1 MPPKSIKP
9 GQQPRFQS
17 QTGSGN
23 GEQASKLTASE
34 QSDANGNDSTN
45 SILLAIQSLRDDM
58 TKQSSDMLEAINGFK
73 TELMS
78 HSKRIGEAEDRISQ
92 TEEDVTTLRQ
102 KAKKLEQTVETLTN
116 KIQDLE
122 DGGRRSNLRMVGL
135 PEKAEGSDACA
146 FLEDWLPKVLT
157 DCFST
162 TPIIERAHR
171 VGQINANRPR
181 PIVMKFL
188 NYKDREKT
196 LRAARKLKELRYGD
210 QRVNLFPDLSAETRQ
225 RQRCFD
231 GVKAQMKSMD
241 IRYGMLYPAH
251 LIVTHADK
259 QRIFKTVSEETKL
272 A

>member
-1 MPPKSIKP
+1 MPRKNIKS
-9 GQQPRFQS
+9 GQQPKSQP
-17 QTGSGN
+17 QTGSDAV
-23 GEQASKLTASE
+23 EQVGKLSDSE
-34 QSDANGNDSTN
+34 QCEANGNDSTS
-45 SILLAIQSLRDDM
+45 SILSAIQSLRDDM
-58 TKQSSDMLEAINGFK
+58 TKQSSDMLEAISGFK

-92 TEEDVTTLRQ
+92 TEEDVTRLWQ

-122 DGGRRSNLRMVGL
+122 DRGRRSNLRMVGL
-135 PEKAEGSDACA
+135 PEKAEGSDTCA

-162 TPIIERAHR
+162 IPTIERAHR

-196 LRAARKLKELRYGD
+196 LRAARKLKELRYGISELICSRTC
-210 QRVNLFPDLSAETRQ
+210 QRRPSNVSA
-225 RQRCFD
+225 
-231 GVKAQMKSMD
+231 ASM
-241 IRYGMLYPAH
+241 
-251 LIVTHADK
+251 V
-259 QRIFKTVSEETKL
+259 
-272 A
+272 